1 MNLLCPF
8 CNEMPLIKITFI
20 KKGSVLVII
29 WCKCG
34 RKFHDLSTFVD
45 EYITNAKKDQNNLLK
60 ENTNSRN
67 KLIYFCKTCFLN
79 IYDNDTNILQKHK
92 EHKLIKIDKDNNNI
106 ITKEEFDKIGINLK
120 KATEKINDYLPKMR
134 DMLIDD
140 SKNEKEKIEVINLS
154 KHSIYINNLLLDI
167 LHLLYNLYDINNK
180 QNTLTYQI
188 IYNLKE
194 NSDYNLN
201 KYILDIKNIKRERFI
216 SYLKSCL
223 ILCCNSYIN
232 NIYHNLFKD
241 KEELLKLIFTLKPLE
256 EVNGDKIK
264 LEIEEMMK
272 SNSSLYYGEK
282 NALNHL
288 AYGRGLLI
296 CSNGSHYF
304 GYFKEDFFQDGI
316 GKSVNLDGNI
326 YFGQF
331 KQGIANGIGH
341 FKTKNGNKF
350 EGYWVDNKLDGFGII
365 SIEKSEQFYSGELKK
380 GIFNGI
386 GKFNNKNYIEYQGE
400 FNEGKMDGTG
410 CLIYKN
416 KKEYKGEF
424 KEGNKEGY
432 GIMKW
437 PTGEVYEGEWKNDS
451 FKFGTYSWANG
462 NLFLGNFNND
472 SIEGMGTFYSAALGT
487 IETGLWKNGKRIDI
501 NHKDNIPSTRYLSFL

>member
-1 MNLLCPF
+1 MNLLCPS
-8 CNEMPLIKITFI
+8 CNEMPLIKIVFV

-29 WCKCG
+29 RCKCG
-34 RKFHDLSTFVD
+34 KKFHDLSTFVA
-45 EYITNAKKDQNNLLK
+45 EYIINLKNDTNIIEK
-60 ENTNSRN
+60 ENLIPQN
-67 KLIYFCKTCFLN
+67 KLLYFCETCFLN
-79 IYDNDTNILQKHK
+79 IYDINIIKKHK
-92 EHKLIKIDKDNNNI
+92 GHNLIKIDKENNNI
-106 ITKEEFDKIGINLK
+106 ITKEEFDKISINIT
-120 KATEKINDYLPKMR
+120 KAVDKIKDYLPKMR
-134 DMLIDD
+134 DMLLDD
-140 SKNEKEKIEVINLS
+140 SKNEKEKIEVVNLS
-154 KHSIYINNLLLDI
+154 KNSIFINNLLLDF
-167 LHLLYNLYDINNK
+167 LKLVYHLYDIHNK
-180 QNTLTYQI
+180 QNSLTYQI

-216 SYLKSCL
+216 SFLKSCL

-232 NIYHNLFKD
+232 NIYHNLFKN
-241 KEELLKLIFTLKPLE
+241 KEELLKLIFKLKPLE
-256 EVNGDKIK
+256 EVNGDKTK

-282 NALNHL
+282 NSLNHL

-296 CSNGSHYF
+296 CSNGSHYL
-304 GYFKEDFFQDGI
+304 GYFKEDYFQDGL
-316 GKSVNLDGNI
+316 GKSINLDGNI

-341 FKTKNGNKF
+341 FTTKSGNKF
-350 EGYWVDNKLDGFGII
+350 KGYWVDNKLDGFGIV
-365 SIEKSEQFYSGELKK
+365 SLEKGEQFYFGEVKK

-386 GKFNNKNYIEYQGE
+386 GKFNNKNEVEYQGE
-400 FNEGKMDGTG
+400 FVGGKMDGIG
-410 CLIYKN
+410 ALFYKN
-416 KKEYKGEF
+416 KKEYKGQF

-462 NLFLGNFNND
+462 NLFLGNFDND
-472 SIEGMGTFYSAALGT
+472 SIEGMGTFYSAGLGT
-487 IETGLWKNGKRIDI
+487 IETGLWKNGKRNEI
-501 NHKDNIPSTRYLSFL
+501 NHKDNIPATRYLSFL